1 MDCQSLVA
9 LPWEEAEALLQESG
23 VPYEREITRPVRDF
37 FKTDEKRLYVL
48 RVQERG
54 QGIKVTLG
62 AKVIP
67 SVQGHQDKEV

>member
-23 VPYEREITRPVRDF
+23 IFYEREITRPVRDF

-67 SVQGHQDKEV
+67 NV

>member
-1 MDCQSLVA
+1 MDCPDIIA
-9 LPWEEAEALLQESG
+9 LPWEEAKALLQESG
-23 VPYEREITRPVRDF
+23 ISYEREITRPVRDF

-67 SVQGHQDKEV
+67 SV

>member
-1 MDCQSLVA
+1 MDCPDIIA
-9 LPWEEAEALLQESG
+9 LPWEEAEALLQKAG
-23 VPYEREITRPVRDF
+23 RPYEWEITRPVRDF
-37 FKTDEKRLYVL
+37 FKTDEQRLYVL

>member
-1 MDCQSLVA
+1 MDCQSLIA

-23 VPYEREITRPVRDF
+23 VPYGREITRPVRDF

-67 SVQGHQDKEV
+67 NV